1 MLDFHNHIIPGIDD
15 GSPDCAMS
23 EQLIQGLKELGFDEI
38 IGSPHIIM
46 DTHPN
51 NKETISEAFLK
62 LNEHQASNHS
72 MSLSSYAAEYM
83 MDDTFLAKL
92 NQKVPLLCIKEN
104 IVLVELSYA
113 HKPDHLE
120 TMSFQLQIEGYIPIL
135 AHPERYIYYHKDY
148 KTTYTY
154 LKDLGFDLQLN
165 LLSLTPYYGKEV
177 QNIALKLLNDGL
189 YDFACTDLHH
199 LRHLEALQFL
209 SNEYG
214 SMKELF
220 QKYNFRNSEL
230 SLRQSN

>member
-23 EQLIQGLKELGFDEI
+23 QVLIQGLIDLGFTEI

-51 NKETISEAFLK
+51 NKETISEAFEI
-62 LNEHQASNHS
+62 LNTYQKTNQ
-72 MSLSSYAAEYM
+72 SLSLSGYAAEYM

-92 NQKVPLLCIKEN
+92 NQKTPLLCVKDN

-120 TMSFQLQIEGYIPIL
+120 AMSFQLQIEGYIPIL

-148 KTTYTY
+148 KTNYAY

-177 QNIALKLLNDGL
+177 QNIALKLINDGL

-214 SMKELF
+214 SLKELY
-220 QKYNFRNSEL
+220 QKYGFRNSEL
-230 SLRQSN
+230 SLKQSN